1 MAGKGIWKKALGLL
15 VEFDDEPAK
24 TADPENMPDV
34 MAQTRQALDKLEQKP
49 AVVVPPTQAPLSSLV
64 PHYVSQEAVA
74 KALNQQEHQ
83 DGPVSFDNLYSSVS
97 QSPVSVFKVEEILNQ
112 PELQNLPK
120 DTRAKSVAVALRVM
134 GSSVEDIIQ
143 DAYLKDQALD
153 QAELLQR
160 QQSQQQKD
168 QAEAQIQAIQKEV
181 DEFLKVKHAEIE
193 LLREENFRCS
203 QALQAWIEAKLKE
216 EKRIFDIL
224 SYFVADDSANITLG
238 ENQPHV

>member
-34 MAQTRQALDKLEQKP
+34 MAQTRQALDKLEQNP
-49 AVVVPPTQAPLSSLV
+49 AVVSPQPQAPLSSLV

-238 ENQPHV
+238 ENQPHA

>member
-49 AVVVPPTQAPLSSLV
+49 AVVSPPPQAPLSSLV
-64 PHYVSQEAVA
+64 PNYVSQEAVA
-74 KALNQQEHQ
+74 KALNQQGNQ
-83 DGPVSFDNLYSSVS
+83 DEPVSFDNLYSSVS

-238 ENQPHV
+238 ENQPHA

>member
-34 MAQTRQALDKLEQKP
+34 MAQTRQALDKLEQNP
-49 AVVVPPTQAPLSSLV
+49 AVVSPQPQAPLSSLV

-74 KALNQQEHQ
+74 KSLNQQDNQ

-238 ENQPHV
+238 ENQPHA

>member
-238 ENQPHV
+238 ENQPHA